1 MDKNPY
7 LDPTALRACT
17 ELIKV
22 YILPIKMISV
32 ETLRSAKNQSSGK
45 YSSIGAIKIMQKLNN
60 EQKIAFQ
67 KIGIQIGPKDP

>member
-1 MDKNPY
+1 
-7 LDPTALRACT
+7 
-17 ELIKV
+17 
-22 YILPIKMISV
+22 MISV
-32 ETLRSAKNQSSGK
+32 ETLQSVKKQASGK